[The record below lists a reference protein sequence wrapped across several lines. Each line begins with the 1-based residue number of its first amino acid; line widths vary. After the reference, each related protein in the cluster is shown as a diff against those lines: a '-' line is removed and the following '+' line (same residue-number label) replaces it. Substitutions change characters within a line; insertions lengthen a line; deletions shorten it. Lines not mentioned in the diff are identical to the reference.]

1 MYEDVGK
8 LVVGNDRVRYW
19 KRIRAQTFR
28 GGYVAV
34 MRKAFLILSPA
45 FGKVEW

>member
-19 KRIRAQTFR
+19 RRIRAQTFR
-28 GGYVAV
+28 GEYVVV
-34 MRKAFLILSPA
+34 MRKAFLILNSA